1 MVSKKVAKINF
12 QKLTKVLINGNTVK
26 QMRLF
31 QNVITDRLHTNSN
44 NYVMSTYFIYYIQ
57 RITFYFLWPALY
69 IENRN
74 SHIVLIDFST
84 LQNPYLT

>member
-26 QMRLF
+26 QMQLF

-44 NYVMSTYFIYYIQ
+44 NYIMSTYFIYYIQ
-57 RITFYFLWPALY
+57 RIIFYFLWPAL
-69 IENRN
+69 
-74 SHIVLIDFST
+74 
-84 LQNPYLT
+84 